1 MTLKYFNSI
10 RSIEATIDRG
20 PLIDEEF
27 DKESFGLLV
36 EDAQHGNLIR
46 GPFFSEEEAIGELVM
61 EFPMVRYP
69 EEAFR
74 PGGGLKREDPLWA
87 LTFMLENFLV
97 TNDEGY
103 VQNFAGPNWR
113 ALNSDMNKDEIEEWY
128 SDWGTLWDAEVWDD
142 LITIRNEADV
152 LVTFFN
158 EVSEVKDL
166 IEMVKSFRDH
176 IVQFQQFATD
186 NVLDRLF

>member
-1 MTLKYFNSI
+1 MTLF
-10 RSIEATIDRG
+10 
-20 PLIDEEF
+20 
-27 DKESFGLLV
+27 
-36 EDAQHGNLIR
+36 Q
-46 GPFFSEEEAIGELVM
+46 
-61 EFPMVRYP
+61 
-69 EEAFR
+69 
-74 PGGGLKREDPLWA
+74 
-87 LTFMLENFLV
+87 
-97 TNDEGY
+97 
-103 VQNFAGPNWR
+103 
-113 ALNSDMNKDEIEEWY
+113 Y